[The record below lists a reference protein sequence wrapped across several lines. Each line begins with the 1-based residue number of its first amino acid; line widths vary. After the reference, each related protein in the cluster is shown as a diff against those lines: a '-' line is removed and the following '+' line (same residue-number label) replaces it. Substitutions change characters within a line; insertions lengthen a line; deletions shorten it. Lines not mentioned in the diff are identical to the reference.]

1 MGFNHLPET
10 TAYVHITYQS
20 WQQGQI
26 NGDVNADPFAW
37 QFQWCFKQGELLV
50 WPTLGRAL
58 IQEPLGRFLEQ
69 WDYQLEP
76 GGAYSFKIRAGL

>member
-26 NGDVNADPFAW
+26 KGEVNAEPFAW
-37 QFQWCFKQGELLV
+37 QFQWCFKQGELRV
-50 WPTLGRAL
+50 WPALGRAL

>member
-1 MGFNHLPET
+1 MGFNRLPET

-26 NGDVNADPFAW
+26 KGEVNADPFVW

-50 WPTLGRAL
+50 WPALGRAL